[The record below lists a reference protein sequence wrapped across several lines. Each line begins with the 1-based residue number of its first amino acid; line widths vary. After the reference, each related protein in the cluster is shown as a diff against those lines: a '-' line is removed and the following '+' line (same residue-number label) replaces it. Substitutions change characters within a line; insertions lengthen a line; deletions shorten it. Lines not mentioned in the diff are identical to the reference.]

1 MRRCFRI
8 LAGLLLL
15 PVLGPWSS
23 AAPASN
29 RPNILWI
36 TSEDNSPCLGC
47 YGDELADTPNLDK
60 LATQGVRY
68 RNAFA
73 NAPVC
78 SAARSTLITGMYAS
92 SLGIEHHRS
101 KVEIPAAF
109 QYYYQP
115 LQAAGYYCTNN
126 SKTDYNIA
134 GDRPGWDES
143 SDTAH
148 YRNRKPGQPFFA
160 VFNLMASHEGQAGA
174 KPGRTSFGV
183 PPEQIKL
190 PPYYPD
196 TPAIRRDWANYHDQM
211 TLMDEQVGK
220 LLEEL
225 EKEGEAGNT
234 VVFYY
239 SDHGGALPRGKRN
252 IHDSGTRVPLIIR
265 FPERFTALAP
275 AKPGEWSEDLV
286 SFVDFAPTVFS
297 LCGAPVPENDQGVP
311 FLGGKKGTPRDHVFL
326 YRGRMD
332 ERFDTVRS
340 IRDKEFQYIRN
351 YSPHRPWGQ
360 HYSYPFTVLPSMRSW
375 FDEFT
380 AGRCNPVQAA
390 YWQPKPGEE
399 LYQIAP
405 DPFEIDNLAA
415 NPAQAARLA
424 AMRATLRAEILST
437 RDTGFIPEGMF
448 EQLAGSKTIYDYAR
462 SPAYP
467 LERILKLADAATER
481 DPARLPEFITALS
494 DPHPVVRY
502 WAATGCLIL
511 KEKAAPA
518 KTELQTLL
526 ADPSNDVRVVAAESA
541 AWLGEAEAAV
551 KTIAAVLKSDN
562 PSEVLAAQ
570 NTLDYLL
577 QAGHVTLPA
586 AKRLVT
592 GGKLREPFDRIP
604 KYLLALPP

>member
-1 MRRCFRI
+1 MNLFLRRF
-8 LAGLLLL
+8 AGLLLL
-15 PVLGPWSS
+15 PVLVLHSS
-23 AAPASN
+23 AAPE

-36 TSEDNSPCLGC
+36 TSEDNSPYLGC
-47 YGDELADTPNLDK
+47 YGDELANTPNLDK

-92 SLGIEHHRS
+92 SLGIQHHRS

-109 QYYYQP
+109 PLYYQT

-134 GDRPGWDES
+134 GDRPDWNES
-143 SDTAH
+143 SDKAH

-160 VFNLMASHEGQAGA
+160 IFNLMTSHEGQAGA
-174 KPGRTSFGV
+174 KPGKTSFGV
-183 PPEQIKL
+183 APEKIKL

-211 TLMDEQVGK
+211 TLMDAQVGE
-220 LLEEL
+220 LLDEL
-225 EKEGEAGNT
+225 EKAGEADNT
-234 VVFYY
+234 IVFYY

-252 IHDSGTRVPLIIR
+252 IHESGTHVPLIIR
-265 FPERFTALAP
+265 FPERFAELAP

-297 LCGAPVPENDQGVP
+297 LCGVPIPENHQGVP
-311 FLGGKKGTPRDHVFL
+311 FLGGKKGNPRDYVFL

-340 IRDKEFQYIRN
+340 IRDKDFQYIRN

-360 HYSYPFTVLPSMRSW
+360 HYSYPFTVLKSMNSW
-375 FDEFT
+375 FDEFK
-380 AGRCNPVQAA
+380 AGNCNAVQAA

-399 LYQIAP
+399 LYQIES
-405 DPFEIDNLAA
+405 DPFEIDNLATDS
-415 NPAQAARLA
+415 AQSTRLA
-424 AMRATLRAEILST
+424 TMRAKLQAEILAT

-448 EQLAGSKTIYDYAR
+448 KQLAGSKTLYDYAQ

-467 LERILKLADAATER
+467 LERILKLADEATEC
-481 DPARLPEFITALS
+481 DPAHLPDFIAALN
-494 DPHPVVRY
+494 DPHPVMRY

-511 KEKAAPA
+511 KEKSVPA
-518 KTELQTLL
+518 KAKLQSLL
-526 ADPSNDVRVVAAESA
+526 ADPSNDVRVVAAESI
-541 AWLGEAEAAV
+541 AWLGETEAAV
-551 KTIAAVLKSDN
+551 KAIADVIESGN
-562 PSEVLAAQ
+562 PHEVLAAQ
-570 NTLDYLL
+570 NTLDFLV
-577 QAGHVTLPA
+577 QAGHVTLPV
-586 AKRLVT
+586 AKRMVT
-592 GGKLREPFDRIP
+592 GGKAREPFDRIP
-604 KYLLALPP
+604 KYLLALPQ